1 MAYRLL
7 VETKLTQGKIATIQ
21 QFKTTQQKGVST
33 LIKDIYKNVNSR
45 TIHISQQGETTPMS
59 INSRADKL

>member
-7 VETKLTQGKIATIQ
+7 AETKLMQCKIATIQ
-21 QFKTTQQKGVST
+21 QIKTTQQKGVST

-45 TIHISQQGETTPMS
+45 IIHISQRGETTPMS
-59 INSRADKL
+59 INSRTDKL